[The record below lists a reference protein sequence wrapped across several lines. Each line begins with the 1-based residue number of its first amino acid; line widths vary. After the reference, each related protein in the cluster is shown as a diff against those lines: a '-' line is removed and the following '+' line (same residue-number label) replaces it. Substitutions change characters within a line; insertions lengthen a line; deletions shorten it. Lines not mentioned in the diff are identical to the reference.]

1 MIEIKLSNLN
11 PSLIEQLQKLA
22 SNNNHTLE
30 EEIKNILAE
39 KLQNTNQFE
48 LTRERENLT
57 KDKRTAQERAN
68 AWKETF
74 VSIITFIHPD
84 DKPQFPLESLSPS
97 KGMKRESLGFL

>member
-1 MIEIKLSNLN
+1 MIEITLSNLN

-48 LTRERENLT
+48 LTRERGKLT

-68 AWKETF
+68 AWKELVNNQPEDT
-74 VSIITFIHPD
+74 PGL
-84 DKPQFPLESLSPS
+84 PEEALS
-97 KGMKRESLGFL
+97 RETIYD